1 MNKHNFFPD
10 SFDFCD
16 LLLHLF
22 GANQRNLG
30 CNIHNFDWH
39 VIVSEVAKIKI
50 SFVRE
55 LFKSWITKCGF
66 CRHQ

>member
-10 SFDFCD
+10 AFHFSD

-30 CNIHNFDWH
+30 RKIHDFDWQ
-39 VIVSEVAKIKI
+39 VIVSEVTEIKV
-50 SFVRE
+50 SFVGETINSR
-55 LFKSWITKCGF
+55 ITKCGF
-66 CRHQ
+66 RRHQ